1 MYYASLFCTSYG
13 SCICSSHLKWAAY
26 LSWSNTLLC
35 IIGYHHSNSFNF
47 KRVLVESFR
56 VCPKRLVMQ
65 SVNTSPGQTLRL
77 VAVFHWGCHNSNYPC
92 PTCRDDIEPKW
103 GQRMPVQSWSNTKV
117 LSCVS
122 PFRGVSQSLV
132 PLAGTT
138 LRQRGTEA
146 ENTSPIMSELHRG
159 CYSSN
164 YPCPTCRD
172 DIRPKWGQRM
182 PVLSWSDTK
191 ALSCVSQGMSQ

>member
-56 VCPKRLVMQ
+56 VCLKRLVMQ

-122 PFRGVSQSLV
+122 PFRGCV
-132 PLAGTT
+132 T
-138 LRQRGTEA
+138 
-146 ENTSPIMSELHRG
+146 I
-159 CYSSN
+159 
-164 YPCPTCRD
+164 PCPTCWDNIETEGDRG
-172 DIRPKWGQRM
+172 RKYQSYHVW
-182 PVLSWSDTK
+182 
-191 ALSCVSQGMSQ
+191 ASQGVLQ